1 MIDIGRLKNI
11 KLIVFDMDGTLL
23 NGSNEIGIESQ
34 KLIKALIDKGMRFT
48 FATGRLHSAVV
59 DHANLLG
66 LKTPL
71 VTLDGA
77 LIKSMSDEII
87 YESYI
92 PKKYVKKAIKLADF
106 HLLNIGLCH
115 ADAIYFTEHS
125 PLVPELLDKFGATYI
140 EVDSLDKYVDET
152 LELVIASDY
161 KDSVR
166 FIEKKMTF
174 PYAFGLNTSFY
185 KSHRR
190 GDTYFFEARKH
201 GSNKGKGLARLLKK
215 LKINIEEVV
224 VMGDWHN
231 DRTLFETKAVKV
243 AVDNAVNEIK
253 SLADYITS
261 KSNEE
266 DGVAEFLE
274 MVLKAK
280 E

>member
-1 MIDIGRLKNI
+1 MISKEKLKKI
-11 KLIVFDMDGTLL
+11 KLIVSDMDGTLL
-23 NGSNEIGIESQ
+23 NSSNEIGTESL
-34 KLIKALIDKGMRFT
+34 KLIKALRAKGMRFT
-48 FATGRLHSAVV
+48 FATGRLHSAVIE
-59 DHANLLG
+59 HARLLG

-71 VTLDGA
+71 ITLDGS
-77 LIKSMSDEII
+77 LIKSMYDEII

-92 PKKYVKKAIKLADF
+92 PKRYVKKAIKLADF
-106 HLLNIGLCH
+106 HLMNIGLCH
-115 ADAIYFTEHS
+115 ADAIYYTENS

-140 EVDSLDKYVDET
+140 EVNSFAECLDET
-152 LELVIASDY
+152 LEIVIASDY
-161 KDSVR
+161 KGSVR

-174 PYAFGLNTSFY
+174 PSTFGLNTSFY
-185 KSHRR
+185 KSQRR
-190 GDTYFFEARKH
+190 GDTYFFEVRKH
-201 GSNKGKGLARLLKK
+201 GSTKGKGLMRLLKR
-215 LKINIEEVV
+215 LKINIEEVA

-243 AVDNAVNEIK
+243 AVENAVIEIK
-253 SLADYITS
+253 ARADFITS

>member
-1 MIDIGRLKNI
+1 MINKEKLKNL
-11 KLIVFDMDGTLL
+11 KLIVSDMDGTLL
-23 NGSNEIGIESQ
+23 NSSNEIGIESQ
-34 KLIKALIDKGMRFT
+34 KLIKALREKGMRFT

-59 DHANLLG
+59 DHAKSLG

-71 VTLDGA
+71 ITLDGS

-92 PKKYVKKAIKLADF
+92 PKRYVKKAIKLADF

-115 ADAIYFTEHS
+115 ADAIYFTENS

-140 EVDSLDKYVDET
+140 EVDSFEEYLNET
-152 LELVIASDY
+152 LELVVASDY
-161 KDSVR
+161 KGSIR
-166 FIEKKMTF
+166 FVEKKMTF
-174 PYAFGLNTSFY
+174 PSTFGLNTSFY
-185 KSHRR
+185 KSQRR
-190 GDTYFFEARKH
+190 GDTYFFEVRKH
-201 GSNKGKGLARLLKK
+201 GSTKGKGLVRLLKK
-215 LKINIEEVV
+215 IKIKIEEVA

-243 AVDNAVNEIK
+243 AVENAVIEIK
-253 SLADYITS
+253 GRADFITS